1 MVPKPF
7 CSYSS
12 VNGKPMRRG
21 YTATCMWGESISLQ
35 AWIVVDKWKEIY
47 QDLAW
52 IDKEDFLQTYQVFES
67 FSAFR
72 VSLQLDTI
80 KTMCYS
86 VYDVTARLNT
96 VVSSSAESRNYF
108 PEQTGTLKAAQI
120 KSCRIAPIASDSML
134 MWRIP
139 VHRSQCGVYRSLCLM
154 KKRLVN
160 PSSKQTVVLIILCHS
175 EDGLLNPN
183 KNPQKLL
190 QSQWKLEQTG
200 HLFICSNL
208 QLLQATTRDL
218 SFKAS
223 TCQAHPSMQHRLAP
237 LSLNEAADIR
247 PNEQLF
253 SKALANCHFH
263 FHLRRAAPC
272 PDSGSQHLWT
282 LWRGWMKRTDD
293 MQLEQRLGVPS
304 CWSPAALLQP
314 LQASGGSSEHR
325 G

>member
-1 MVPKPF
+1 MLGRGSPKIWVQLLTLHVKSSLHQTTTSNCNQLKTDQWKTQNTISAPKTFCLMVPKPF

-154 KKRLVN
+154 KK
-160 PSSKQTVVLIILCHS
+160 K
-175 EDGLLNPN
+175 GL
-183 KNPQKLL
+183 
-190 QSQWKLEQTG
+190 
-200 HLFICSNL
+200 
-208 QLLQATTRDL
+208 
-218 SFKAS
+218 
-223 TCQAHPSMQHRLAP
+223 
-237 LSLNEAADIR
+237 
-247 PNEQLF
+247 
-253 SKALANCHFH
+253 
-263 FHLRRAAPC
+263 
-272 PDSGSQHLWT
+272 
-282 LWRGWMKRTDD
+282 
-293 MQLEQRLGVPS
+293 
-304 CWSPAALLQP
+304 
-314 LQASGGSSEHR
+314 
-325 G
+325 